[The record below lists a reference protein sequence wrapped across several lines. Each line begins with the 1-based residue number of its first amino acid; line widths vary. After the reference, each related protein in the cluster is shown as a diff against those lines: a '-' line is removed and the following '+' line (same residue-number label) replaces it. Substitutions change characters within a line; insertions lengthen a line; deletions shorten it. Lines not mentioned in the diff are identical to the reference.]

1 MTEQQA
7 RGRLIVFEG
16 PDSVGKSTLAEQL
29 TTRLRKAGVPCEHV
43 AFPGR
48 QPGSLGRLVYDL
60 HHSPSGLGLDEVN
73 ATSLQLL
80 HIAAHVDA
88 IEGRILPALRTG
100 SWIILD
106 RFWWSTWVYGTAL
119 GVPERSLKAM
129 IRLER
134 IHWGQVEPD
143 VLFLVERKIVTSKGG
158 EGSQG
163 QIFEGYRALANRDQL
178 HSRVVTLR
186 NESSLANALDEIWGE
201 ILPMSP
207 PSVQRR
213 ASAKDVDIE
222 SHLNINEVCQMP
234 HVVRLSPAKS
244 TTVYDTYWRF
254 AVERQE
260 MFFHRVEG
268 CSAPWTSDPI
278 LARYRFTNAYRASD
292 RVSQHLIRRVI
303 YEGVQSSEEIFFRTI
318 LFKIFNRI
326 ETWQLLKEAVGEVAY
341 GSYSFDTYDHVL
353 TQALAA
359 GRAIYSAAYI
369 MPSAGRVF
377 GHSRKH
383 RNHLKLIER
392 MIADEAPQRIAD
404 ANTMQDAFSTLR
416 SYPSIGDFLAY
427 QFVID
432 LNYSEVI
439 NFSEMDFVVP
449 GPGALDGIRKCFSDL
464 GGLTEADLI
473 RVVTERQEAEF
484 ERLGLRF
491 RNLWGRRL
499 QLVDCQNLFCEVSK
513 YARLK
518 HPEFKGIGNRSR
530 IKQLYRPTTDPV
542 QYWYPPKW
550 SINDLLPR
558 SAQPGAQPSASRIS
572 GGRTL

>member
-1 MTEQQA
+1 MTENQA
-7 RGRLIVFEG
+7 RGRLVVFEG
-16 PDSVGKSTLAEQL
+16 PDGVGKSTLAEQL
-29 TTRLRKAGVPCEHV
+29 TTRLREAGVPCEHV

-60 HHSPSGLGLDEVN
+60 HHNASGLGLDEVN

-88 IEGRILPALRTG
+88 LEGHILPALRTG

-119 GVPERSLKAM
+119 GVPARSLKAM

-134 IHWGQVEPD
+134 IHWGQVKPD
-143 VLFLVERKIVTSKGG
+143 VLFLVERERGTPVSG

-163 QIFEGYRALANRDQL
+163 QIFEEYRALANREKL

-186 NESSLANALDEIWGE
+186 NDSSFANALDEVWGA
-201 ILPMSP
+201 IVPISP
-207 PSVQRR
+207 PPVQRR
-213 ASAKDVDIE
+213 ASAKDAE
-222 SHLNINEVCQMP
+222 LERHLKIHEDGVFQMP
-234 HVVRLSPAKS
+234 QVLRLSPAKP
-244 TTVYDTYWRF
+244 TIVYDTYWRF

-268 CSAPWTSDPI
+268 CSPPWTSDPI

-292 RVSQHLIRRVI
+292 RVSQYLIRRVV
-303 YEGVQSSEEIFFRTI
+303 YEGVQSSEEVFFRTL
-318 LFKIFNRI
+318 LFKIFNKI
-326 ETWQLLKEAVGEVAY
+326 ETWQLLKDAVGEVAY
-341 GSYSFDTYDHVL
+341 ASYSFDTYDEVL

-392 MIADEAPQRIAD
+392 MMADDAPQRIAG
-404 ANTMQDAFSTLR
+404 AHTMQDAFNTLR
-416 SYPSIGDFLAY
+416 SYPTIGDFLAY

-439 NFSEMDFVVP
+439 NFSEMEFVVP
-449 GPGALDGIRKCFSDL
+449 GPGALDGIRKCFYDL

-491 RNLWGRRL
+491 
-499 QLVDCQNLFCEVSK
+499 S
-513 YARLK
+513 
-518 HPEFKGIGNRSR
+518 
-530 IKQLYRPTTDPV
+530 
-542 QYWYPPKW
+542 
-550 SINDLLPR
+550 
-558 SAQPGAQPSASRIS
+558 
-572 GGRTL
+572 